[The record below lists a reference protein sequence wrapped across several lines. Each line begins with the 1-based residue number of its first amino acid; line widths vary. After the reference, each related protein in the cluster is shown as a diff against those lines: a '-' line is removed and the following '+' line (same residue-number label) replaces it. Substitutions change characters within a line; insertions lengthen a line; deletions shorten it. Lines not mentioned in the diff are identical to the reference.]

1 MSLRIRMW
9 LFAAL
14 AVIAAVV
21 NGGYSGGP
29 G

>member
-1 MSLRIRMW
+1 MSLRMRMW

-14 AVIAAVV
+14 SVIAAVV
-21 NGGYSGGP
+21 NGGYSDGP

>member
-1 MSLRIRMW
+1 MSARLRMW
-9 LFAAL
+9 LLAAL

-21 NGGYSGGP
+21 NGGYTGGP